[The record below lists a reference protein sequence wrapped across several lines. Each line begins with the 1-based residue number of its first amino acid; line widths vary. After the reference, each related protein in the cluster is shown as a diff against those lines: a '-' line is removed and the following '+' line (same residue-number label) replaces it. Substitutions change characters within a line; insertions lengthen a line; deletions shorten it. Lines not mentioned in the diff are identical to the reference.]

1 MDIVFIH
8 DFELTTKIGVFA
20 WEHHIEQKLILDLD
34 LAWPNRPS
42 AENDDINLALDYS
55 AVVEFIQIFAASRQF
70 ELLETFAEE
79 IAGLLIKQF
88 NIEYVKLKIRK
99 PGAIKNAVVGVQI
112 ERRKN

>member
-8 DFELTTKIGVFA
+8 DFELTTQIGVFA

-34 LAWPNRPS
+34 LAWPNQPP
-42 AENDDINLALDYS
+42 AQTDDIHLALDYS
-55 AVVEFIQIFAASRQF
+55 AVVEFIQIFASSRQF

-79 IAGLLIKQF
+79 LAALLIKKF
-88 NIEYVKLKIRK
+88 NIEYIKLKIRK

-112 ERRKN
+112 ERRKA

>member
-1 MDIVFIH
+1 MDLVFIH
-8 DFELTTKIGVFA
+8 DLELTTKIGVFA

-34 LAWPNRPS
+34 LAWPNQPS
-42 AENDDINLALDYS
+42 AQNDDINLALDYS
-55 AVVEFIQIFAASRQF
+55 AVVERIEIFAKTRQF

-79 IAGLLIKQF
+79 IAALLIEQF
-88 NIEYVKLKIRK
+88 KIEYIKLKIRK